1 MLTAELRHLF
11 HRTRVRVLLAVL
23 FLLPVLLAVAVAV
36 SGGPSG
42 SRGGGPAFLDR
53 ASHNGVFVALAA
65 LTVAVTFFLPVTVAV
80 VAGDTVAGEASLGT
94 LRYLLTRPAGRVRL
108 LAVKS
113 VTVVV
118 YCLAA
123 AAAIVVGGLASGAVL
138 FPLGP
143 VVSLSGTSLSLGDG
157 IARTLLAGLIVA
169 VSMLGLAAIGVF
181 ASTLTDVPVGAMA
194 ACAGLVILSTI
205 LGAVPEVAWLHPWLF
220 TDQYESFAD
229 LLRTPIIWHSV
240 GRDLLLQAAYVAV
253 FGSAAWARFTTRDV
267 LA

>member
-11 HRTRVRVLLAVL
+11 HRTRVRALLVVL

-36 SGGPSG
+36 SGGPTG
-42 SRGGGPAFLDR
+42 GGGGPAFLDR
-53 ASHNGVFVALAA
+53 VTHNGVFVALAA

-80 VAGDTVAGEASLGT
+80 VAGDAVAGEASLGT

-108 LAVKS
+108 LVVKGAA
-113 VTVVV
+113 VVV

-123 AAAIVVGGLASGAVL
+123 AGAIVAGGLLAGAVL

-143 VVSLSGTSLSLGDG
+143 VVSLSGTPLSLGDG

-169 VSMLGLAAIGVF
+169 ASMLGLAAIGIFV
-181 ASTLTDVPVGAMA
+181 STLTDVPVGAIA
-194 ACAGLVILSTI
+194 TCVGLVILSTI
-205 LGAVPEVAWLHPWLF
+205 LDNIPQVSWMHPWLF
-220 TDQYESFAD
+220 THEWESFAD
-229 LLRTPIIWHSV
+229 LLRTPMLWHSV

-253 FGSAAWARFTTRDV
+253 FGAAAWARFTTRDV